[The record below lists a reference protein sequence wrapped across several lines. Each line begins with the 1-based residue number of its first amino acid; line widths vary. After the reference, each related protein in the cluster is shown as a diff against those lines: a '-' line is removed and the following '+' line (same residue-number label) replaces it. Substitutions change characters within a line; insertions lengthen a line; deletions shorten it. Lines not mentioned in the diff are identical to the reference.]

1 MKCATG
7 KTFTGKVCVA
17 TDDLYKNCLKISS
30 VNNLCEICND
40 YYYLTPYGT
49 CC

>member
-30 VNNLCEICND
+30 VNNLCEICKAD
-40 YYYLTPYGT
+40 YYLTSYGT